1 MIEYLQQIDTEL
13 FLYLNSLHCPVM
25 DRFMYLFTGRF
36 IWIPMY
42 VTLLYI
48 ITRHFRARRA
58 IVMVLGIVLS
68 IVIADQLCATFL
80 RPIFARLRP
89 ANLENPISLLV
100 HVVDGYRGGRYSF
113 PSCHAA
119 NSFALASF
127 IWWMI
132 RKPRT
137 RAFILVWAL
146 VTCYSRIYLGVHYPG
161 DLLVGGIIGIIVGSG
176 CYGLSVLVLR
186 YIDLHSKHRDNP
198 VINFALRGRTVTLKV
213 SDLMMYAGL
222 ITTFIIMIIAL
233 IKGASL
239 TDL

>member
-1 MIEYLQQIDTEL
+1 MIEYLQQLDTEL
-13 FLYLNSLHCPVM
+13 FLFLNSLHCPVM

-36 IWIPMY
+36 IWVPMY

-68 IVIADQLCATFL
+68 IVIADQLCATVL
-80 RPIFARLRP
+80 RPIFERLRP
-89 ANLENPISLLV
+89 ANLENPISVLV
-100 HVVDGYRGGRYSF
+100 HIVDGYRGGRYSF

-127 IWWMI
+127 VWMMI

-137 RAFILVWAL
+137 RAFILIWAL
-146 VTCYSRIYLGVHYPG
+146 ITCYSRIYLGVHYPG
-161 DLLVGGIIGIIVGSG
+161 DLIVGGMIGIIVGTG
-176 CYGLSVLVLR
+176 CFYLSVGVLR
-186 YIDLHSKHRDNP
+186 YIDRHDSHRHDP
-198 VINFALRGRTVTLKV
+198 VHTLRFHGKEFTVKV
-213 SDLMMYAGL
+213 ADLMMVAGV
-222 ITTFIIMIIAL
+222 ITTLIIMIISL

-239 TDL
+239 TDF